1 MTSAVQPGE
10 SCFASIGVYGDRSC
24 PELAVH
30 VHCLRCPV
38 FAETARELFERPA
51 PPGYRSEWTERLST
65 PEPPAIG
72 PATTYLTV
80 RVGRE
85 WLGIASASCGEVT
98 EARRAFSLAHRTG
111 GAFEGLVNVRGQVVL
126 SVSLRALLDIPAE
139 DGAGARARLVVVE
152 DAEGRFSLR
161 VDEVDGIRR
170 FADSEVL
177 PPPATL
183 SRALLPHV
191 SGMVHDGERVVGLM
205 DGATLFAA
213 LARCVA

>member
-1 MTSAVQPGE
+1 MTSAHQPGD
-10 SCFASIGVYGDRSC
+10 SCFTSIGVYGDRSC
-24 PELAVH
+24 GELAVH

-38 FAETARELFERPA
+38 FAETARQLFDRPA
-51 PPGYRSEWTERLST
+51 PAGYRSEWTERLS
-65 PEPPAIG
+65 PPDAPALG
-72 PATTYLTV
+72 PSTTYLTF
-80 RVGRE
+80 RVGSE
-85 WLGIASASCGEVT
+85 WLGIASAICVEVT
-98 EARRAFSLAHRTG
+98 EAKRAFSLAHRTG

-139 DGAGARARLVVVE
+139 DGAGARARLVVIE
-152 DAEGRFSLR
+152 NSEGRFSLR

-183 SRALLPHV
+183 SRALSPHV
-191 SGMVHDGERVVGLM
+191 GGVVHDGERLVGLM

-213 LARCVA
+213 LTRCVA